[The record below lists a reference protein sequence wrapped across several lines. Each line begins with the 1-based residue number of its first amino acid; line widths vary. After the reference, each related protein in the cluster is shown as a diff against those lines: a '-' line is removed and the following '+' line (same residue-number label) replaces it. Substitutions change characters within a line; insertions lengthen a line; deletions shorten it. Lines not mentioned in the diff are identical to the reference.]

1 LVSINEA
8 LRLVGLGARPALAAQ
23 VAFALLGMA
32 AAGYAGWHR
41 VGGPGEAAMLSAVC
55 LIISPHVGDYDLT
68 VLSVAMAFM
77 LNSGVRKRFMPWEK
91 LTLLITYMLPV
102 LGTGIAQRT
111 GVQISPMVVLTLAL
125 LTWRRL
131 SASPAA
137 S

>member
-1 LVSINEA
+1 
-8 LRLVGLGARPALAAQ
+8 
-23 VAFALLGMA
+23 
-32 AAGYAGWHR
+32 
-41 VGGPGEAAMLSAVC
+41 MLSAVC